1 MIPFKHT
8 RNGALTI
15 KGDVI
20 ILNANTATKSD
31 YPLILKIWEASVRKT
46 HHFLKESDLLFYK
59 EIIPQAL
66 DSVNLIV
73 WKIKII
79 KWLVLVVSIKTSL
92 SCYF

>member
-31 YPLILKIWEASVRKT
+31 YPLILKIWEASVKKLTTFERIRFT
-46 HHFLKESDLLFYK
+46 FLQGNHSTGFGFSKFNRLEKSK
-59 EIIPQAL
+59 
-66 DSVNLIV
+66 S
-73 WKIKII
+73 
-79 KWLVLVVSIKTSL
+79 
-92 SCYF
+92 